1 MRSSGLA
8 ASQTVVYLLFAMA
21 GSSAQGRTPRWATK
35 DASQAGERTPAAASA
50 KADLSKTSDELFK
63 QAAELIEKDQFSAAV
78 ERLRKAAALTPN
90 QARVRH
96 YLGYALWKLG
106 QTGPATIEFERAL
119 RLDPQNT
126 YTRYFLGRIA
136 YSQDRVDQAIKFFE
150 SVLATGEPVFD
161 TYQRLGQAYLRKGE
175 PAKAQDRLQ
184 QALEQT
190 PWDGAIHYQL
200 AKIYRQTGRQEEAQ
214 RELETAER
222 LKRADRASIEKLLQ
236 LSEAVRN
243 HQLDRTLTLRDEVLG
258 QPSKDPEILLW
269 LGILLGQGNLYQ
281 EALEPLRLAVVKAP
295 TSFEAHYNLGLTL
308 VSLGQTPEGESSLK
322 KAVELRPGSFEANS
336 ILAVLYANQT
346 RNQEAIERLRAANQA
361 RPGNLKVLALLGQ
374 QYLEG
379 HYLDEAIQTLHKA
392 VRLSPADPK
401 LRYLLVEAY
410 EKNQEFDK
418 ALSEAREAVRLFP
431 SEARAHFEVGRE
443 TANLGQYQDARAYF
457 EQAIR
462 IDASFAE
469 AYNSLGDAQS
479 RKGEY
484 EAALEQFQKAKTLEP
499 QNLAALR
506 GVGHNLNLLKRYQE
520 ALSELERAVQVH
532 PDDAQLFFELSQ
544 AHARLGNREKA
555 SEAVATFQ
563 RLRAKE
569 SEKQDLER
577 KRHYEAGTATAVP
590 QP

>member
-1 MRSSGLA
+1 MHSSGSA
-8 ASQTVVYLLFAMA
+8 ASQTVVYLLFAVA
-21 GSSAQGRTPRWATK
+21 GSSAQGQTPRWATQ
-35 DASQAGERTPAAASA
+35 DVSQAGEKTPAAASA
-50 KADLSKTSDELFK
+50 KADLTKTSDELFK

-78 ERLRKAAALTPN
+78 ERLRKAVALTPN
-90 QARVRH
+90 QARVHH

-106 QTGPATIEFERAL
+106 QTGPATTEFERAL
-119 RLDPQNT
+119 RLEPQNT

-175 PAKAQDRLQ
+175 PAKAQDMLH

-222 LKRADRASIEKLLQ
+222 LKRSDRASIEKLLQ
-236 LSEAVRN
+236 LSEAVHN
-243 HQLDRTLTLRDEVLG
+243 HQLDRTLTLREEVLG

-308 VSLGQTPEGESSLK
+308 VRLGQTPEGESSLK
-322 KAVELRPGSFEANS
+322 KALELSPGSFEANS

-346 RNQEAIERLRAANQA
+346 RNQEAIERLRAANQV

-379 HYLDEAIQTLHKA
+379 RYLDEAIQTLHKA

-418 ALSEAREAVRLFP
+418 ALSEAREAVKLFP

-484 EAALEQFQKAKTLEP
+484 EAALEQFQKAKNLEP

-506 GVGHNLNLLKRYQE
+506 GIGHNLILLKRYQQ

-563 RLRAKE
+563 RLRVKE

-577 KRHYEAGTATAVP
+577 KRHYEAGTAAAVP